1 MFANPFG
8 NQVNVVEAAGVITS
22 MCRTLRLLPES
33 PATAEGGAQEV
44 VGIKATRNSQKG
56 IKSMSAV
63 RGVVN
68 MDVKRKAAA
77 EAVVAE
83 KAAQPI

>member
-8 NQVNVVEAAGVITS
+8 NPANVAEEAGVITN
-22 MCRTLRLLPES
+22 MYRILHLHPEN

-44 VGIKATRNSQKG
+44 VGIRATRNFREV

-63 RGVVN
+63 RGVESTV
-68 MDVKRKAAA
+68 VKGKAVA
-77 EAVVAE
+77 EAMVAE
-83 KAAQPI
+83 RAAQPI